1 MYFQK
6 GWVGHALRSLNSCA
20 ECAPSYSPVQ
30 IHESRFRHRGWFGAV
45 EMDELAVCMI
55 VLDWDV
61 LCFDKSWI
69 AISYVDLKA
78 VQEQI

>member
-1 MYFQK
+1 
-6 GWVGHALRSLNSCA
+6 
-20 ECAPSYSPVQ
+20 
-30 IHESRFRHRGWFGAV
+30 
-45 EMDELAVCMI
+45 MDELAVCMI